1 MTSTEAS
8 GARAVYLIARREFT
22 TRVRTRGFVLGTL
35 GMLLAV
41 AGYLGLTAYFSNEDP
56 RIVGLA
62 PQHAA
67 LAAPLTAAAG
77 AHGERIEV
85 RDVPGRDAAQA
96 QLRDSALDVWVTG
109 SPDALQVLVRDDLDT
124 ELHRALDDVAAA
136 RVVNDQLAQA
146 GLDPQRVQQQ
156 AAAAAVQVTSL
167 EPVDP
172 QRGQRFA
179 LSFAVSLLLYLALVL
194 YGTYVAQGVVEEK
207 SSRVVEL
214 LLCTVRPWQLMSGKL
229 IGIGLFGLLQFGL
242 LCGALAVGASLAG
255 LLTVPALSSV
265 LWMLVWFLLGYFLF
279 ASLLAASAALV
290 SRQEELQSV
299 LNPALTGLIV
309 PFVLSMFLL
318 GDDAQSRLVSVLSL
332 IPPFSPILMP
342 ARIVLAAVPLW
353 QIAAAAVLTI
363 IGITAAIALAGRVYA
378 GAVLRTGSR
387 VKLTDALRP
396 M

>member
-1 MTSTEAS
+1 MTNTRST
-8 GARAVYLIARREFT
+8 RAVYLIARRELN

-41 AGYLGLTAYFSNEDP
+41 AGYLGLTALFANDDP
-56 RIVGLA
+56 SVVGLA

-67 LAAPLTAAAG
+67 LAAPLTTTAAEIG
-77 AHGERIEV
+77 KRIEIREV
-85 RDVPGRDAAQA
+85 SDRATAQA
-96 QLRDSALDVWVTG
+96 QLRGGELEVWVTG
-109 SPDALQVLVRDDLDT
+109 SPDALQVLVRQDLDT
-124 ELHRALDDVAAA
+124 VLRTALDDVAAT
-136 RVVNDQLAQA
+136 RVLNAQLARA

-156 AAAAAVQVTSL
+156 ITAAGVQVTSL

-172 QRGQRFA
+172 QRGERLV
-179 LSFAVSLLLYLALVL
+179 LSFAVAFLLYLSLVL

-229 IGIGLFGLLQFGL
+229 IGIGLFGLLQLGL
-242 LCGALAVGASLAG
+242 MSGALAVGASLAG

-299 LNPALTGLIV
+299 LNPALTVLII
-309 PFVLSMFLL
+309 PFMLSMFLL
-318 GDDAQSRLVSVLSL
+318 GDDSTSTVVSVLSL
-332 IPPFSPILMP
+332 IPPFAPILMP
-342 ARIVLAAVPLW
+342 ARIVLDAVPLW
-353 QIAAAAVLTI
+353 QIGVSAALTI
-363 IGITAAIALAGRVYA
+363 LAITAVVALAGRVYA

-387 VKLTDALRP
+387 IKLTDALRP